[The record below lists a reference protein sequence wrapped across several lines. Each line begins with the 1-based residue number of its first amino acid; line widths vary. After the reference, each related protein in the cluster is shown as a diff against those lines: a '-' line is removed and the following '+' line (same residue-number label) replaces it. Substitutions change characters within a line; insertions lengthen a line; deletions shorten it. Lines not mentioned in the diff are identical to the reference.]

1 MEFISSENGLKM
13 TTVGLASEDG
23 REIYAEIDDISLAD
37 ECRSFLRYAG
47 EYIESRHAIEPGEKL
62 GYGYWITKLVEDDK
76 RGLCFWEYG
85 PDTVEYVPGISNTLR
100 FWRDQHQEC
109 KNASSPFSPPNAG
122 QMVVISEGV
131 FEGDDVQGIR
141 YPSPKPMSGWWITT
155 DRYDGN
161 LSSLKTIHAYHLTAK
176 RPDLAR
182 FLALAVGYRFYSDNG
197 EVRFDSKVLDDD
209 NA

>member
-100 FWRDQHQEC
+100 FWRGFV
-109 KNASSPFSPPNAG
+109 A
-122 QMVVISEGV
+122 
-131 FEGDDVQGIR
+131 
-141 YPSPKPMSGWWITT
+141 
-155 DRYDGN
+155 
-161 LSSLKTIHAYHLTAK
+161 
-176 RPDLAR
+176 
-182 FLALAVGYRFYSDNG
+182 
-197 EVRFDSKVLDDD
+197 
-209 NA
+209 